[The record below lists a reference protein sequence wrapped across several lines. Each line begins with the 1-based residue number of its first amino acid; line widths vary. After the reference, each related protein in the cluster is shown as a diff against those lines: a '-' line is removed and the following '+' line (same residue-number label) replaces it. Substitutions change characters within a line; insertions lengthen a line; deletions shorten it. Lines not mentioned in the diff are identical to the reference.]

1 MANSPEWKE
10 YPRRDHIC
18 STDLGGTHDY
28 GVSFMVVPKNG
39 AKVGVC
45 NDFDIWSSGNK
56 ELHKPSETLDSINSE
71 MTNVIDQV
79 RKMLEMNTDKS
90 LRYVKDIG
98 QFAELVDEIDKEL
111 AKAGVDKIAN
121 AINKEGHIRSIGRE
135 ILISLRK
142 HGSIKEMLFAVY
154 SPKSLGTEIETF
166 PLFLRESRE
175 VWVDGEVLFIRYID
189 EYERDTLG
197 TDKDE
202 EADKNYVADLLKEI
216 KKQLEK
222 S

>member
-1 MANSPEWKE
+1 
-10 YPRRDHIC
+10 
-18 STDLGGTHDY
+18 
-28 GVSFMVVPKNG
+28 
-39 AKVGVC
+39 
-45 NDFDIWSSGNK
+45 
-56 ELHKPSETLDSINSE
+56 
-71 MTNVIDQV
+71 
-79 RKMLEMNTDKS
+79 
-90 LRYVKDIG
+90 
-98 QFAELVDEIDKEL
+98 
-111 AKAGVDKIAN
+111 
-121 AINKEGHIRSIGRE
+121 
-135 ILISLRK
+135 
-142 HGSIKEMLFAVY
+142 MLFAVY